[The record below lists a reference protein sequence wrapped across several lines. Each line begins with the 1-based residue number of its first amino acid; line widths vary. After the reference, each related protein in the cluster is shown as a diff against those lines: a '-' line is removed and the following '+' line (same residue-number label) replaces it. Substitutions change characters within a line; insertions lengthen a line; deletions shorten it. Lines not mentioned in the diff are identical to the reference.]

1 MTCQKFSDFS
11 RNNIFCVL
19 TLTLAGIVLIL
30 MFSVYFSSPLCSSF
44 DCKSPEVRILG
55 KLVRYP
61 KRIGIRHFSV
71 DQEFARAF
79 QAIKNDE
86 VIFSSLHIGTGLFS
100 AKFAIERNDPF
111 EFVFDKGLSNQP
123 FEFVVA
129 CPTKLVYSHQCN
141 NTESLV
147 YWLKVQVTFVDNNN
161 TFYTKRHIADY
172 KKTHWRQ

>member
-1 MTCQKFSDFS
+1 MTCQKLSDFS
-11 RNNIFCVL
+11 KNNIFCVL
-19 TLTLAGIVLIL
+19 TLTLAGFVLIL

-44 DCKSPEVRILG
+44 DCKSPEIRILG

-61 KRIGIRHFSV
+61 KRIGIRNFSV

-100 AKFAIERNDPF
+100 AKFAIERNGSF
-111 EFVFDKGLSNQP
+111 EFVFAKERNGP

-129 CPTKLVYSHQCN
+129 CPTKLVYSRQCN
-141 NTESLV
+141 NTELLV
-147 YWLKVQVTFVDNNN
+147 Y
-161 TFYTKRHIADY
+161 
-172 KKTHWRQ
+172 